1 MLAHQYNPDT
11 TLFCLSCG
19 EYVSVLMYAAKLAED
34 EASMP
39 LTWWYT
45 PICLVV
51 DLMGCLI
58 RWTRSGGPNSRSV
71 CKDSERASI
80 AECSSSS

>member
-1 MLAHQYNPDT
+1 
-11 TLFCLSCG
+11 
-19 EYVSVLMYAAKLAED
+19 
-34 EASMP
+34 MP

-51 DLMGCLI
+51 DLMGCLM

-71 CKDSERASI
+71 WRDSERASI